1 MGIEYFLFC
10 IGILVVLATADLVVG
25 VSNDAVNFLNSA
37 VGSQAAP
44 RRIIMIVASLGIILG
59 ATFSSGMM
67 EVARKG
73 VFNPE
78 LFHFTEVIV
87 ILMAV
92 MFTDI
97 ILLDVFNTF
106 GLPTSTTVSLIFE
119 LLGAAVAVA
128 LFRILQS
135 GEALAQLGL
144 YINSSSTLTI
154 VSSIFLSVSI
164 SFVVGGVIQW
174 VSRLLFSFQYR
185 DRLKWIGGVW
195 AGLAISAISYYLLFK
210 GIKGASFVS
219 KDFIK
224 WVNDNTL
231 TLFLAS
237 FAGWSVVMQIL
248 ISVFRVNVLR
258 PVVLFGT
265 FSLAMAFAGNDLVN
279 FIGVP
284 LAGVDAFQDWRGSG
298 QSADA
303 YLMGGL
309 KKPVQTDTF
318 VLLLAGLVMTLT
330 LWLSKKARTVT
341 ETEVS
346 LGRQD
351 DGHERFSSNWLARWI
366 VWHTRRLG
374 NGMNRV
380 LPAVWL
386 QKSEKAFRAE
396 PVGVSGNGQA
406 PPAFDLVRASVNL
419 TVASALIASATAMK
433 LPLSTTYVTFMV
445 AMGTSLADRA
455 WGRGSAV
462 YRVAGVLNVI
472 GGWFL
477 TAIVAFTAS
486 GLFALLLRAAGGWGV
501 AILCI
506 LAVVLFSRTIL
517 MHRRMEKQKAD
528 RAAFEMQDDALYIH
542 HIMDETTS
550 FISQLLL
557 RVAKVYQHAIDGLSR
572 EDRQTLSVARRD
584 LKELERQNQEVR
596 SRLYRYIKR
605 FRDDSAEAS
614 RLYLLVYDL
623 EQDLIQSV
631 RLIAEESEQ
640 YVANSLPPL
649 SPEQL
654 ELLREPVQDLQA
666 YFEFVARMIRGQN
679 FSDAGEVQR
688 WKKRLFTQL
697 ESSLQTQ
704 VEGVRNNHYSMRN
717 STLLFTL
724 GLETKDLI
732 SATARFVKLFHRMQ
746 RVAEQSRGPAG
757 RSLQT
762 STAYLPDLVRKKL

>member
-1 MGIEYFLFC
+1 MGVEFFLFC
-10 IGILVVLATADLVVG
+10 IGILVVLAAADLVVG

-44 RRIIMIVASLGIILG
+44 RRIIMIVASLGILLG

-73 VFNPE
+73 IFNPE
-78 LFHFTEVIV
+78 LFLFAEVIV
-87 ILMAV
+87 IFMAV

-106 GLPTSTTVSLIFE
+106 GLPTSTTVSLVFE

-128 LFRILQS
+128 VFRILQN
-135 GEALAQLGL
+135 GEGLDQLGL

-164 SFVVGGVIQW
+164 SFVVGGAVQW

-185 DRLKWIGGVW
+185 ERLKWIGGIW
-195 AGLAISAISYYLLFK
+195 AGLAVSAISYYLLFK

-279 FIGVP
+279 FVGVP
-284 LAGVDAFQDWRGSG
+284 LAGVDAFQDWRNSG
-298 QSADA
+298 QLPDT

-309 KKPVQTDTF
+309 KRPVQTDTV
-318 VLLLAGLVMTLT
+318 VLLLAGLIMTLT

-351 DGHERFSSNWLARWI
+351 DGHERFDSNWLARWI

-374 NGMNRV
+374 NGMNRM
-380 LPAVWL
+380 LPAAWK
-386 QKSEKAFRAE
+386 QKSETAFQPE
-396 PVGVSGNGQA
+396 PTSVSGNGQP

-477 TAIVAFTAS
+477 TAIVAFTVS
-486 GLFALLLRAAGGWGV
+486 GLFALLLRVSGIWGV
-501 AILCI
+501 ILLCI
-506 LAVVLFSRTIL
+506 TAALLFSRTIL
-517 MHRRMEKQKAD
+517 MHRRMEKQKAE
-528 RAAFEMQDDALYIH
+528 RAAFERQEDALYVH
-542 HIMDETTS
+542 HIMDETTA

-557 RVAKVYQHAIDGLSR
+557 RVAKVYRHAMDGLSM
-572 EDRQTLSVARRD
+572 EDRRTLSIARHD

-605 FRDDSAEAS
+605 FREDSAEAS

-631 RLIAEESEQ
+631 RLIAEESEA

-649 SPEQL
+649 SAEQL
-654 ELLREPVQDLQA
+654 ALLREPVQSLQE
-666 YFEFVARMIRGQN
+666 YFEFVARMLREQD
-679 FSDAGEVQR
+679 FEQAVKVR
-688 WKKRLFTQL
+688 KWKKQLFAML

-704 VEGVRNNHYSMRN
+704 VAGVKRNHYNMRN

-732 SATARFVKLFHRMQ
+732 SATARFVRLFHRMQ
-746 RVAEQSRGPAG
+746 DVAEQSRVRPAVVA
-757 RSLQT
+757 LQ
-762 STAYLPDLVRKKL
+762 

>member
-1 MGIEYFLFC
+1 MGADYYLLFVY
-10 IGILVVLATADLVVG
+10 ILLALAIADLVVG

-37 VGSQAAP
+37 IGSQVASW
-44 RRIIMIVASLGIILG
+44 RVIMIVASVGIVLG

-67 EVARKG
+67 EVARSG
-73 VFNPE
+73 IFNPT
-78 LFHFTEVIV
+78 LFSFAEVMV
-87 ILMAV
+87 LFLAV

-97 ILLDVFNTF
+97 ILLDLFNTF
-106 GLPTSTTVSLIFE
+106 GMPTSTTVSIVFE

-128 LFRILQS
+128 VFRIVQHDA
-135 GEALAQLGL
+135 GFDQLGA
-144 YINSSSTLTI
+144 YINSSGTLTI
-154 VSSIFLSVSI
+154 VSGIFLSVSI
-164 SFVVGGVIQW
+164 AFTVGVAVQW
-174 VSRLLFSFQYR
+174 VSRLLFSFQYQR
-185 DRLKWIGGVW
+185 RMKWIGGIW

-210 GIKGASFVS
+210 GVKGASFVS
-219 KDFIK
+219 KDFIR
-224 WVNDNTL
+224 WVSDNML

-237 FAGWSVVMQIL
+237 FAVWSVAMQIL
-248 ISVFRVNVLR
+248 ISVFRINVLR

-284 LAGVDAFQDWRGSG
+284 LAGFDAFGAWRQSG
-298 QSADA
+298 QLPEA
-303 YLMGGL
+303 YMMDSL
-309 KKPVQTDTF
+309 KEPVRSNTWF
-318 VLLLAGLVMTLT
+318 LLAAGLVMTLT
-330 LWLSKKARTVT
+330 LWLSKKARSVT
-341 ETEVS
+341 ETEVN

-351 DGHERFSSNWLARWI
+351 DGHERFASNWLARRI
-366 VWHTRRLG
+366 VWYTRRMASG
-374 NGMNRV
+374 VGRV
-380 LPAVWL
+380 LPAGWVE
-386 QKSEKAFRAE
+386 KSETAFKNE
-396 PVGVSGNGQA
+396 PPPVSGNGQK

-419 TVASALIASATAMK
+419 TVASALIAFATSLK

-445 AMGTSLADRA
+445 AMGSSLSDRA

-462 YRVAGVLNVI
+462 FRVAGVLHVI

-477 TAIVAFTAS
+477 TAFVAFTVS
-486 GLFALLLRAAGGWGV
+486 ILFAGLILFLGVWGV
-501 AILCI
+501 ALLCVT
-506 LAVVLFSRTIL
+506 AVVLISRTIL

-528 RAAFEMQDDALYIH
+528 RAAFEMQDEALYIH
-542 HIMDETTS
+542 HIMDETTA

-557 RVAKVYQHAIDGLSR
+557 RVAKVYQHAIDGLSA
-572 EDRQTLSVARRD
+572 EDRRTLSVARRD

-631 RLIAEESEQ
+631 RLIAEESEA

-746 RVAEQSRGPAG
+746 KVAEQSGEARVVP
-757 RSLQT
+757 
-762 STAYLPDLVRKKL
+762 V

>member
-1 MGIEYFLFC
+1 MGGDYYLYFVY
-10 IGILVVLATADLVVG
+10 ILLALAVADLVVG

-37 VGSQAAP
+37 VGSKVAP
-44 RRIIMIVASLGIILG
+44 RHIIMIVASLGILLG

-67 EVARKG
+67 EVARSG
-73 VFNPE
+73 IFNPA
-78 LFHFTEVIV
+78 LFSFAEVMV
-87 ILMAV
+87 IFLAV

-97 ILLDVFNTF
+97 ILLDLFNTF
-106 GLPTSTTVSLIFE
+106 GMPTSTTVSIVFE
-119 LLGAAVAVA
+119 LLGAALAVAV
-128 LFRILQS
+128 FRIFQNDIGFDQIS
-135 GEALAQLGL
+135 T
-144 YINSSSTLTI
+144 YINSSGTLTI
-154 VSSIFLSVSI
+154 ISGIFLSVSI
-164 SFVVGGVIQW
+164 AFTFGVVVQW
-174 VSRLLFSFQYR
+174 VSRLLFSFQYER
-185 DRLKWIGGVW
+185 RMKWVGGIW
-195 AGLAISAISYYLLFK
+195 AGLAVSAISYYLLFK

-219 KDFIK
+219 PEFIQ
-224 WVNDNTL
+224 WVSDHTL

-237 FAGWSVVMQIL
+237 FAIWSVVMQLL
-248 ISVFRVNVLR
+248 ISVFRVDVLR

-284 LAGVDAFQDWRGSG
+284 LAGLDAFRDW
-298 QSADA
+298 QHSAELPGA
-303 YLMGGL
+303 YMMDRLNE
-309 KKPVQTDTF
+309 PVRSNTWF
-318 VLLLAGLVMTLT
+318 LLVAGLVMVLT

-341 ETEVS
+341 ETEVN

-351 DGHERFSSNWLARWI
+351 DGHERFASNWLARHI
-366 VWHTRRLG
+366 VWHTRKIATG
-374 NGMNRV
+374 VSRV

-386 QKSEKAFRAE
+386 EKSEIAFKNK
-396 PVGVSGNGQA
+396 PVVVSGNGQK

-462 YRVAGVLNVI
+462 FRVAGVLNVI

-477 TAIVAFTAS
+477 TAIVAFTAG
-486 GLFALLLRAAGGWGV
+486 GLFALLLRVSGAWGV
-501 AILCI
+501 VLLCI
-506 LAVVLFSRTIL
+506 TAVLLFSRTIL
-517 MHRRMEKQKAD
+517 MHRRMEKQKTD
-528 RAAFEMQDDALYIH
+528 RAAFEMQEDALYIH
-542 HIMDETTS
+542 HIMDETTA
-550 FISQLLL
+550 FISQLLP
-557 RVAKVYQHAIDGLSR
+557 RVAKVYQHAVDGLSA
-572 EDRQTLSVARRD
+572 EDRRTLSVARRD

-631 RLIAEESEQ
+631 RLIAEESEA

-654 ELLREPVQDLQA
+654 ELLREPVLDLQA
-666 YFEFVARMIRGQN
+666 YFEFVARMIREQD
-679 FSDAGEVQR
+679 FSHAGEVQR

-746 RVAEQSRGPAG
+746 KVAEQSGGARVA
-757 RSLQT
+757 S
-762 STAYLPDLVRKKL
+762 V